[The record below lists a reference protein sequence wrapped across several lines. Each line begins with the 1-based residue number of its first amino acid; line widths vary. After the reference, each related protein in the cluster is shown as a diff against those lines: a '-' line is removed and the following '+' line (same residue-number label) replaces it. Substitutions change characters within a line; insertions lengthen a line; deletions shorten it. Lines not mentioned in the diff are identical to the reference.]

1 MDNVTLNYAAIL
13 VAAIVNMVIG
23 ALWYSPLL
31 FGNIWMK
38 AMKFSKNE
46 MKGDKYMGAR
56 YAVAFLVGLLM
67 IYIMAHYV
75 SAFEANTASM
85 GAQAAFWP
93 WLGFMVPVLA
103 GDILWNGKPIS
114 VFVINA
120 SHYLVALLMAGV
132 ILATWQ

>member
-13 VAAIVNMVIG
+13 VAGLANMVIG

-31 FGNIWMK
+31 FGDIWMK
-38 AMKFSKNE
+38 AMKFSKND
-46 MKGDKYMGAR
+46 MKADKTMGLR
-56 YAVAFLVGLLM
+56 YAVAFLMGLLM
-67 IYIMAHYV
+67 VFVLAHYV
-75 SAFEANTASM
+75 DALEATTPAM

-103 GDILWNGKPIS
+103 GDILWNGKPFS

-120 SHYLVALLMAGV
+120 SHYFVALLVAGV
-132 ILATWQ
+132 ILASWQ